1 MKEQY
6 FAASLLVIVLVISV
20 LGYLGSTIAKSQ
32 SAVLAM
38 TTISTTTTVE
48 STATTTILNPG
59 QFFAKHVIVIF
70 LENENA
76 TSIAGNNDAP
86 YINDVLLQNYSV
98 AENYHS
104 IAHPSLP
111 NYVAAI
117 SGGTFN
123 ITSNNYPIKSIAS
136 NSVVDL
142 LEGHNV
148 TWKAYMESMPGD
160 IKGVCD
166 SPILNAGGTYG
177 YFTKHDPFAYF
188 TDVMKNKTRCTKV
201 VPLTQFSAD
210 LADDQLPE
218 YSFITPNILDDGHTT
233 PLNASACP
241 PSGTEL
247 QCADIWLSGFMPRI
261 IGNPVFANTIVFIT
275 WDESIRPKN
284 ANVTDTM
291 RVPLIVVSPYS
302 KKGFV
307 DDATVY
313 SHYSLL
319 ATVEKIENIGNLG
332 LKDTTAN
339 VLSGMFRNETL
350 P

>member
-1 MKEQY
+1 M
-6 FAASLLVIVLVISV
+6 
-20 LGYLGSTIAKSQ
+20 
-32 SAVLAM
+32 
-38 TTISTTTTVE
+38 
-48 STATTTILNPG
+48 
-59 QFFAKHVIVIF
+59 IVIF

-76 TSIAGNNDAP
+76 TDIAGNKDAP
-86 YINDVLLQNYSV
+86 YMNDVLLPNYSV
-98 AENYHS
+98 SENYHS
-104 IAHPSLP
+104 LAHPSLP
-111 NYVAAI
+111 NYVAATA
-117 SGGTFN
+117 GGTFN
-123 ITSNNYPIKSIAS
+123 ITSNDYPIKSITS
-136 NSVVDL
+136 NNIVDL
-142 LEGHNV
+142 LEKHNV
-148 TWKAYMESMPGD
+148 TWKAYMESMP
-160 IKGVCD
+160 IETKNACE

-218 YSFITPNILDDGHTT
+218 YSFVTPNILDDGHTT

-247 QCADIWLSGFMPRI
+247 QCADRWLGGFMPQI

-275 WDESIRPKN
+275 WDESVRPKDP
-284 ANVTDTM
+284 NVTDNM
-291 RVPLIVVSPYS
+291 KVPLIVVSPYS

-307 DDATVY
+307 DSETVY

-319 ATVEKIENIGNLG
+319 ATVEKIEKVGNLG
-332 LKDTTAN
+332 MNDTTAN
-339 VLSGMFRNETL
+339 VLGGMFSNDTL